1 MSEEIPTPPPAP
13 KSGKQ
18 SIARSRFAQTA
29 GETIG
34 ELAGEVVAHG
44 IKKVAQTVSQ
54 RTSKRLEDEEYLRI
68 KERYD
73 RAVLALQL
81 QVPVRDR
88 KESKAAMLRVIREAE
103 EKHLI

>member
-1 MSEEIPTPPPAP
+1 MSENTPIPPP
-13 KSGKQ
+13 SGKQ
-18 SIARSRFAQTA
+18 SFARNRIAKSA
-29 GETIG
+29 GDALG
-34 ELAGEVVAHG
+34 ELAGEVIAHSVA
-44 IKKVAQTVSQ
+44 KAAKTVAQRS
-54 RTSKRLEDEEYLRI
+54 SKRIEDEDYLRI

-81 QVPVRDR
+81 QIPVRDK

>member
-1 MSEEIPTPPPAP
+1 MPEKTPTPS
-13 KSGKQ
+13 SGKQ
-18 SIARSRFAQTA
+18 SIARSRLAQTA

-34 ELAGEVVAHG
+34 ALAGEAIAHG
-44 IKKVAQTVSQ
+44 IKKAAQTVAQ
-54 RTSKRLEDEEYLRI
+54 RPSIRLEDEEYMRI